1 MSMGKS
7 KNSSSQSFDPELK
20 GLLIDTFRE
29 GQRVSRT
36 PYSPY
41 NFATVAPLSPA
52 QLEGMNMTADTA
64 RAGVGQQEI
73 NDAIATTRAETGFQA
88 PRVTAGAAIGSTNVS
103 DNFGF
108 NPITNQQVQ
117 GQGVAADQVGQTSP
131 VGVGNIASQAVTAQ
145 QIGPLGRLNAQQVGQ
160 TNAVQTNRIGVDP
173 ITAQQVQGQTV
184 GAQSLARTDLTPY
197 QNQYTTG
204 VVDAALGDLDRA
216 RQMTQNQN
224 AASAVSA
231 GAYGG
236 SRDALV
242 RAETNRAFADQAAKT
257 AVNLRS
263 QGFQNAQQQ
272 AQADLNRAQQAG
284 AQTAQFGQQANLANQ
299 QANLQAATTS
309 GQFDLQGQTE
319 TGRQAL
325 QSGLAAQQQNTQRAL
340 ANQQASL
347 TAGVQNLQA
356 DLARRQANQNAA
368 LAADRDSAAR
378 AQQASQQMAQ
388 MGLQSGLAAQD
399 ANMRADLANQQA
411 NLAAGTTTAANLMR
425 ADQLN
430 AANNLAAQQ
439 ATQQGAIQAA
449 QFGQRGELANQD
461 AAMRA
466 ALANQNAR
474 MQAQSLN
481 QTAGLQASGM
491 RQGAAN
497 QLANLGGDLRGTQFA
512 DAAALQGV
520 GAQQQAAAQQLLDD
534 RYRRFAEQRE
544 YPFRMFDV
552 LRSGAGLLPNPL
564 TSSSKGRSTN
574 LGLPA

>member
-7 KNSSSQSFDPELK
+7 KNSSSQTFDPELK
-20 GLLIDTFRE
+20 GLLVDTFRE

-88 PRVTAGAAIGSTNVS
+88 PRVTAGAAVGSTNVS

-108 NPITNQQVQ
+108 NPITSQ
-117 GQGVAADQVGQTSP
+117 QVGQTGP

-145 QIGPLGRLNAQQVGQ
+145 QIGALQGIQPQSV
-160 TNAVQTNRIGVDP
+160 T
-173 ITAQQVQGQTV
+173 GQTV
-184 GAQSLARTDLTPY
+184 GAQSLAQTDLSPY

-204 VVDAALGDLDRA
+204 VVDAALSDLDRA

-224 AASAVSA
+224 AARAVSA
-231 GAYGG
+231 GAFGG
-236 SRDALV
+236 DRQALV
-242 RAETNRAFADQAAKT
+242 EAETNRNFAEQAART
-257 AVNLRS
+257 ATNLRA

-284 AQTAQFGQQANLANQ
+284 AQTAQFGQQA
-299 QANLQAATTS
+299 
-309 GQFDLQGQTE
+309 
-319 TGRQAL
+319 
-325 QSGLAAQQQNTQRAL
+325 AL
-340 ANQQASL
+340 ANQQAGL
-347 TAGVQNLQA
+347 TAGGQNLQA
-356 DLARRQANQNAA
+356 DLARQQSNQSAA
-368 LAADRDSAAR
+368 LAAARDTAGR

-388 MGLQSGLAAQD
+388 MGLQSRLAAQD
-399 ANMRADLANQQA
+399 ANMRAALANQQA
-411 NLAAGTTTAANLMR
+411 
-425 ADQLN
+425 
-430 AANNLAAQQ
+430 NLAAQQ
-439 ATQQGAIQAA
+439 ATQQGDIQAA

-481 QTAGLQASGM
+481 QTAGLQASGI

-497 QLANLGGDLRGTQFA
+497 QLAALGGDLRGTQFA
-512 DAAALQGV
+512 DATALQGV

>member
-117 GQGVAADQVGQTSP
+117 GQGVTADQVGQTGP

-145 QIGPLGRLNAQQVGQ
+145 QIGALQGIQPQSV
-160 TNAVQTNRIGVDP
+160 T
-173 ITAQQVQGQTV
+173 GQTV
-184 GAQSLARTDLTPY
+184 GAQSLAQTDLTPY

-224 AASAVSA
+224 AARAVSA
-231 GAYGG
+231 GAFGG
-236 SRDALV
+236 DRQALV
-242 RAETNRAFADQAAKT
+242 EAETNRNFAEQAART
-257 AVNLRS
+257 ATNLRA

-284 AQTAQFGQQANLANQ
+284 TQTAQFGQQA
-299 QANLQAATTS
+299 
-309 GQFDLQGQTE
+309 
-319 TGRQAL
+319 
-325 QSGLAAQQQNTQRAL
+325 AL
-340 ANQQASL
+340 ANQQAGL
-347 TAGVQNLQA
+347 TAGGQNLQA
-356 DLARRQANQNAA
+356 DLARQQSNQSAA
-368 LAADRDSAAR
+368 LAAARDTAGR

-388 MGLQSGLAAQD
+388 MGLQSRLAAQD
-399 ANMRADLANQQA
+399 ANMRAALANQQA
-411 NLAAGTTTAANLMR
+411 NLAASTTTAANMMR

-439 ATQQGAIQAA
+439 ATQQGDIQAA

-520 GAQQQAAAQQLLDD
+520 GAQQEAAAQQLLDD